1 MFWASE
7 MKYLDILVD
16 TCFFTEVIIFKI
28 VIKSNQTDNIYGHNL
43 IAPFLLLEMNNTVY
57 FVSN

>member
-1 MFWASE
+1 

-16 TCFFTEVIIFKI
+16 TCFFFTEVTIFKI
-28 VIKSNQTDNIYGHNL
+28 VIKSNQTDNIYGHNSS
-43 IAPFLLLEMNNTVY
+43 APFLLLKMHNTVY

>member
-1 MFWASE
+1 

-28 VIKSNQTDNIYGHNL
+28 VIKSNQTDNICGHNL